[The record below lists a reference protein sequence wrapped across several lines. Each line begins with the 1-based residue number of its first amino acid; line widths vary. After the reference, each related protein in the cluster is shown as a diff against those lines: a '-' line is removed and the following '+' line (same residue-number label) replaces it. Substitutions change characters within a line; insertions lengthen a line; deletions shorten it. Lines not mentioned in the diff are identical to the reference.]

1 MGGDRHAGGLLGS
14 PPAGSVAA
22 GSGREDGWTLM
33 QCHQRPQPTPAALW
47 SFSGGGVIPVGA
59 IFVSSGGAVLECDL
73 GQVASFRWGQ
83 SWRRDWAES
92 WPPAL
97 ADLRSVYFCPGS
109 PGWSRSGRGC
119 ARKHFRVS
127 LMLRILWGGGGGGDS
142 SWGTSLLFPLCLAK
156 KSTLFSYTWKKKK
169 ECACVDNTTLAKQMA
184 LSYLESSGTLC
195 IQHAV
200 WRNWCCLG
208 PSFLPPGL
216 ALTFPLLPSSFSAGC
231 VALPA
236 LINIKAVIE
245 QRQCTGV
252 WNQKDELPV
261 SAVSYWLLPLLS
273 REERGCNGL

>member
-1 MGGDRHAGGLLGS
+1 MGRTAPEVLACCFPFAWQRYLLSS
-14 PPAGSVAA
+14 P
-22 GSGREDGWTLM
+22 TLE
-33 QCHQRPQPTPAALW
+33 R
-47 SFSGGGVIPVGA
+47 
-59 IFVSSGGAVLECDL
+59 
-73 GQVASFRWGQ
+73 
-83 SWRRDWAES
+83 
-92 WPPAL
+92 
-97 ADLRSVYFCPGS
+97 
-109 PGWSRSGRGC
+109 
-119 ARKHFRVS
+119 
-127 LMLRILWGGGGGGDS
+127 
-142 SWGTSLLFPLCLAK
+142 
-156 KSTLFSYTWKKKK
+156 KKKD
-169 ECACVDNTTLAKQMA
+169 CACVDNTTLAKQMA

-273 REERGCNGL
+273 REERGCNGLYMLILPFNQETLL

>member
-1 MGGDRHAGGLLGS
+1 M
-14 PPAGSVAA
+14 
-22 GSGREDGWTLM
+22 
-33 QCHQRPQPTPAALW
+33 
-47 SFSGGGVIPVGA
+47 
-59 IFVSSGGAVLECDL
+59 
-73 GQVASFRWGQ
+73 
-83 SWRRDWAES
+83 
-92 WPPAL
+92 
-97 ADLRSVYFCPGS
+97 
-109 PGWSRSGRGC
+109 
-119 ARKHFRVS
+119 
-127 LMLRILWGGGGGGDS
+127 
-142 SWGTSLLFPLCLAK
+142 
-156 KSTLFSYTWKKKK
+156 
-169 ECACVDNTTLAKQMA
+169 DNTTLEKQMA

-273 REERGCNGL
+273 REERGCNGLYMLILPFNQETLL